1 MGEAES
7 GSVGSGIPGIHF
19 CMRKSESSGSGLA
32 KEGSEG
38 SSLWSYSS
46 AFKPYGSLAVSSF
59 SDRKEGGESKSNKPN
74 PFSPECSVPLPFQLG
89 DDYGGLALYSRC
101 WCRMY
106 AERVFFEANENPT
119 SSSEHNIS
127 WFYAIDS
134 LWKRNERERHRVRCV
149 NEGYERLRNH
159 LPLRNKS
166 KRISKVET
174 LRLAIRYIKYLQD
187 LLAESDR
194 GVAPPNFED
203 ISKGA
208 D

>member
-1 MGEAES
+1 MGETAN
-7 GSVGSGIPGIHF
+7 GSIGSGIPAIQF
-19 CMRKSESSGSGLA
+19 CTRENEAGGSPML
-32 KEGSEG
+32 KEGGEP

-46 AFKPYGSLAVSSF
+46 AFKPYGSLTVNTFAG
-59 SDRKEGGESKSNKPN
+59 RKEAEQKSSKPN

-89 DDYGGLALYSRC
+89 DDYG
-101 WCRMY
+101 
-106 AERVFFEANENPT
+106 
-119 SSSEHNIS
+119 
-127 WFYAIDS
+127 FYAIDS

-187 LLAESDR
+187 LLAESDH
-194 GVAPPNFED
+194 GVAVPNFED
-203 ISKGA
+203 IAKGGS
-208 D
+208 

>member
-1 MGEAES
+1 MGEAEN

-19 CMRKSESSGSGLA
+19 CMRKNESGGSALA
-32 KEGSEG
+32 KEGGEG
-38 SSLWSYSS
+38 SSSLWSYSS

-59 SDRKEGGESKSNKPN
+59 SDRKEGESKSNKPN

-89 DDYGGLALYSRC
+89 DDYG
-101 WCRMY
+101 
-106 AERVFFEANENPT
+106 
-119 SSSEHNIS
+119 
-127 WFYAIDS
+127 FYAIDS

-187 LLAESDR
+187 LLAENDR
-194 GVAPPNFED
+194 NIAPPNFED
-203 ISKGA
+203 ISKSG